1 MVWRKKKRKRNK
13 NITMREK
20 IISRIRT
27 LGIKELMSVEHLEEL
42 NGDYINLESILP
54 NGKTGKILNDE
65 KKYLATQV
73 EIPGSEKC
81 YGIAADENMIA
92 IYKYGCAGKDSELI
106 AWVRYDY

>member
-1 MVWRKKKRKRNK
+1 MK
-13 NITMREK
+13 EK

-27 LGIKELMSVEHLEEL
+27 LGIKELTNVEHLDEL

-54 NGKTGKILNDE
+54 NGKTGKILDDH

-81 YGIAADENMIA
+81 YGIAADESMIA
-92 IYKYGCAGKDSELI
+92 VYRYGCAGKDSELI

>member
-1 MVWRKKKRKRNK
+1 MK
-13 NITMREK
+13 EK

-27 LGIKELMSVEHLEEL
+27 LGIKELTSVEHLEEL

-54 NGKTGKILNDE
+54 NGKTGKILDDN
-65 KKYLATQV
+65 KKYRATQV

-92 IYKYGCAGKDSELI
+92 VYRYGCAGKDSELI
-106 AWVRYDY
+106 AWVKYDC